1 MKYFQ
6 PDIVRLDN
14 RVKGR
19 APCGSLRAEP
29 SRFLR
34 GESKMPKEIAAL
46 LPLLLT
52 FGAFLAVMFFANRK
66 SLDIKSKTVG
76 HGQHGSASFATPKEI
91 ANAFRRVDYQP
102 QKWQKDNPTNLP
114 QGIIVGCEIRKIGR
128 KKKVTAIVDEGDV
141 HALMIGAAGVGKT
154 AKFLYPNI
162 EYCCASGMSFITS
175 DTKGDLLR
183 SYTPIAEKYYG
194 YDISV
199 LDLRNPTQSDGFNM
213 LHMVNRYMDDYLQ
226 NGSLVS
232 KAKAEK
238 YAKVISKT
246 IMNAGGFDSSNAGQ
260 NAYFYDSAEGLM
272 TAVILV
278 LAEACSPYLFNPE
291 ERKRKK
297 EMLESRKKWLETM
310 RKKHGE
316 QAFPTDKDFGIKWK
330 DVKAEILWE
339 PAKEEGKT
347 AEENGN
353 QRHIVSIF
361 KLIQDLLAPS
371 PVKGKSRFQL
381 LMEQLPDEHK
391 ARWLS
396 GAALNTSDQAMASV
410 MSTALSRLNAFLD
423 SEIEQLLCFDTKLD
437 TEKFCKNKSALFII
451 LPEED
456 ETKHFLVSLIVQ
468 QVYREMLAIADEMG
482 GKLPNRVM
490 FLLDEYGTL
499 PQIQSAEMMFSA
511 SRSRRISFVPI
522 IQSLAQLEKNYG
534 KEGSAI
540 IRDNCQISI
549 YGGFAPNSEA
559 AEVLSKTLGE
569 RTVQTGSISKG
580 KDTSKSL
587 QMTGRALMTPD
598 ELKIMPKDTFIVTR
612 TGVKPMKTVLRLF
625 FEWGIELD
633 EPYQPRQSVV
643 REVCYADRRTVEMAI
658 QKKYGARLPRKT
670 PPSALGGQLR
680 EQDFVGQLE
689 GQPDKE
695 GKKDK
700 LQNVRT

>member
-1 MKYFQ
+1 
-6 PDIVRLDN
+6 
-14 RVKGR
+14 
-19 APCGSLRAEP
+19 
-29 SRFLR
+29 
-34 GESKMPKEIAAL
+34 MPKEIAAL

-52 FGAFLAVMFFANRK
+52 FGAFMAVLFLANRR

-76 HGQHGSASFATPKEI
+76 DGQHGSASFATPKEI
-91 ANAFRRVDYQP
+91 NKAFRRVDYEP
-102 QKWQKDNPTNLP
+102 QEWRQKNPADLP

-162 EYCCASGMSFITS
+162 EYCCASGMSFVTS

-183 SYTPIAEKYYG
+183 SYAPIAEKYYG

-226 NGSLVS
+226 TDSLVS

-278 LAEACSPYLFNPE
+278 LAEACSPYLFSPE
-291 ERKRKK
+291 QRECKA
-297 EMLESRKKWLETM
+297 EMLKARRKWLDAM
-310 RKKHGE
+310 RKTYGE
-316 QAFPTDKDFGIKWK
+316 QAPQAGGGMETSWK
-330 DVKAEILWE
+330 EVTAVTLWE
-339 PAKEEGKT
+339 PEKEEKPEEEKGQGKT
-347 AEENGN
+347 PGG

-361 KLIQDLLAPS
+361 KLIQDLLEPS

-437 TEKFCKNKSALFII
+437 TEKFCKSKSALFII

-468 QVYREMLAIADEMG
+468 QVYREMLTIADEMG

-534 KEGSAI
+534 REGSAI
-540 IRDNCQISI
+540 IRDNCQIAI

-598 ELKIMPKDTFIVTR
+598 ELKIMPKDMFIVTR

-633 EPYQPRQSVV
+633 EPYQPRQPVV
-643 REVCYADRRTVEMAI
+643 RKVAYANRAAIEDLVRR
-658 QKKYGARLPRKT
+658 KYGGTMLQRQSMEMLRAQRKAMAQQETAGWAAREESTEKMRNVKT
-670 PPSALGGQLR
+670 
-680 EQDFVGQLE
+680 
-689 GQPDKE
+689 
-695 GKKDK
+695 
-700 LQNVRT
+700 

>member
-1 MKYFQ
+1 
-6 PDIVRLDN
+6 
-14 RVKGR
+14 
-19 APCGSLRAEP
+19 
-29 SRFLR
+29 
-34 GESKMPKEIAAL
+34 MPKQIAAL

-52 FGAFLAVMFFANRK
+52 FGAFLAVMFFANRRT
-66 SLDIKSKTVG
+66 LDIKSKTVG
-76 HGQHGSASFATPKEI
+76 DGQHGSASFAKPREI
-91 ANAFRRVDYQP
+91 AEAFCRVDYRP
-102 QKWQKDNPTNLP
+102 GEWRQKNPADLP
-114 QGIIVGCEIRKIGR
+114 QGIIVGCEILKFGK

-162 EYCCASGMSFITS
+162 EYCCASGMSFAVS
-175 DTKGDLLR
+175 DTKGDILR
-183 SYTPIAEKYYG
+183 SYAPIAEKYYG

-226 NGSLVS
+226 TDSLVS

-278 LAEACSPYLFNPE
+278 LAEACSPYLFRPE
-291 ERKRKK
+291 QRKRKE
-297 EMLESRKKWLETM
+297 EMLGARKKWLNTM
-310 RKKHGE
+310 REVYGEPE
-316 QAFPTDKDFGIKWK
+316 QAGGTCENWDEIKAA
-330 DVKAEILWE
+330 VLWE
-339 PAKEEGKT
+339 PVQEGAGT
-347 AEENGN
+347 DAVQGN

-437 TEKFCKNKSALFII
+437 TEKFCKSRSALFII

-490 FLLDEYGTL
+490 FLLDEFGTI

-534 KEGSAI
+534 REGSSI
-540 IRDNCQISI
+540 IRDNCQIAI

-569 RTVQTGSISKG
+569 RTVQTGSVSKG

-625 FEWGIELD
+625 FEWGIELN
-633 EPYQPRQSVV
+633 EPYKPRRSTV
-643 REVCYADRRTVEMAI
+643 RKVSYANRASIEKLVSE
-658 QKKYGARLPRKT
+658 KYGRQMLLDENREMLKEQRKAAVQQEAAEWAAKNENT
-670 PPSALGGQLR
+670 ER
-680 EQDFVGQLE
+680 MR
-689 GQPDKE
+689 
-695 GKKDK
+695 
-700 LQNVRT
+700 NVKT

>member
-1 MKYFQ
+1 M
-6 PDIVRLDN
+6 
-14 RVKGR
+14 
-19 APCGSLRAEP
+19 
-29 SRFLR
+29 
-34 GESKMPKEIAAL
+34 
-46 LPLLLT
+46 
-52 FGAFLAVMFFANRK
+52 
-66 SLDIKSKTVG
+66 DIKSKTVG
-76 HGQHGSASFATPKEI
+76 DGQHGSASFATPREI
-91 ANAFRRVDYQP
+91 GKAFRRVDYQP
-102 QKWQKDNPTNLP
+102 KEWRQENPTDLP
-114 QGIIVGCEIRKIGR
+114 QGIIVGCEILKIGK

-183 SYTPIAEKYYG
+183 SYAPIAEKYYG

-226 NGSLVS
+226 TDSLVS

-278 LAEACSPYLFNPE
+278 LAEACSPYLFCPE
-291 ERKRKK
+291 QRKCKT
-297 EMLESRKKWLETM
+297 EILEARKKWLDSMQEIFGEPKQPPAISRCRET
-310 RKKHGE
+310 
-316 QAFPTDKDFGIKWK
+316 TVWK
-330 DVKAEILWE
+330 DIKAAVLRE
-339 PAKEEGKT
+339 PAAQNETET
-347 AEENGN
+347 DAPQGN
-353 QRHIVSIF
+353 QRHIVSVF
-361 KLIQDLLAPS
+361 KLIQDLLEPS

-468 QVYREMLAIADEMG
+468 QVYREMLTIADEMG

-490 FLLDEYGTL
+490 FLLDEFGTL

-511 SRSRRISFVPI
+511 SRSRRISFIPI

-534 KEGSAI
+534 KEGSSI
-540 IRDNCQISI
+540 IIDNCQIAI

-612 TGVKPMKTVLRLF
+612 TGVKPMKTILRLF
-625 FEWGIELD
+625 FEWSIELD

-643 REVCYADRRTVEMAI
+643 QKVAYANRSIVEELI
-658 QKKYGARLPRKT
+658 HRKYGFTMQQKNIERWKKQRKT
-670 PPSALGGQLR
+670 TVQQVT
-680 EQDFVGQLE
+680 QDRNTEKIRKV
-689 GQPDKE
+689 K
-695 GKKDK
+695 
-700 LQNVRT
+700 T